1 MLRAEQKFKKYFGV
15 LKNQIKS
22 QNQPNKKEQKQEFKI
37 ISHPVMNERGSSQDD
52 IMSQE
57 LVRLWNTGENIL
69 KAVEDE
75 NIMELTN
82 ILLNELVHTFELIFS
97 PNIGAPGEDEEIS
110 YIMAG
115 MQLNTHLVEVSNNAT
130 LLNILITDLAPVLD
144 LSKTQMDEEILA
156 PDLLNCVVDQENQ
169 NLKSLGYK
177 IGTHP
182 MDYYK
187 GAFTNHMA
195 SHGGL
200 PNDHFTL

>member
-195 SHGGL
+195 THGG
-200 PNDHFTL
+200 FAK